1 MKLRTKVKR
10 LKAENE
16 RLKQQIFEPG
26 RLVKQD
32 RNVVCLRANARVNNC
47 EMYQFDSTNYEP
59 TVLFRL
65 RHKLLDAALD
75 FIHIEKQENIDRG
88 CVDYM
93 AELYI
98 VQHEEV

>member
-10 LKAENE
+10 LKAENA
-16 RLKQQIFEPG
+16 RLKQQIFEPR

-32 RNVVCLRANARVNNC
+32 RNVVCLRSDARVNNC
-47 EMYQFDSTNYEP
+47 EIHQLDVIGYEP

-65 RHKLLDAALD
+65 RRKLLDAAMD
-75 FIHIEKQENIDRG
+75 FIHIEKQENVDRAR
-88 CVDYM
+88 VEYM
-93 AELYI
+93 AELYV